1 MHIFSVHLT
10 SRALLYSL
18 SVLFANK
25 NRIAYTVPIRLLF
38 LRCLQIFCLHS
49 AAAEWYYLLM
59 TPVIANL
66 GSPMH
71 WFIFFVLVLIVFGA
85 KRLPDIARNLGKGM
99 AEFKKARKEFE
110 KGLTEESEEEK
121 AKKVNKE

>member
-1 MHIFSVHLT
+1 
-10 SRALLYSL
+10 
-18 SVLFANK
+18 
-25 NRIAYTVPIRLLF
+25 
-38 LRCLQIFCLHS
+38 
-49 AAAEWYYLLM
+49 
-59 TPVIANL
+59 
-66 GSPMH
+66 MH

>member
-1 MHIFSVHLT
+1 
-10 SRALLYSL
+10 
-18 SVLFANK
+18 
-25 NRIAYTVPIRLLF
+25 
-38 LRCLQIFCLHS
+38 
-49 AAAEWYYLLM
+49 M

-110 KGLTEESEEEK
+110 KGLTEDSEEEK
-121 AKKVNKE
+121 AKKDNKE

>member
-1 MHIFSVHLT
+1 
-10 SRALLYSL
+10 
-18 SVLFANK
+18 
-25 NRIAYTVPIRLLF
+25 
-38 LRCLQIFCLHS
+38 
-49 AAAEWYYLLM
+49 M

-110 KGLTEESEEEK
+110 KGLTEEYEEEK
-121 AKKVNKE
+121 AKKDNKE

>member
-1 MHIFSVHLT
+1 
-10 SRALLYSL
+10 
-18 SVLFANK
+18 
-25 NRIAYTVPIRLLF
+25 
-38 LRCLQIFCLHS
+38 
-49 AAAEWYYLLM
+49 M

-121 AKKVNKE
+121 AKKENKE

>member
-1 MHIFSVHLT
+1 
-10 SRALLYSL
+10 
-18 SVLFANK
+18 
-25 NRIAYTVPIRLLF
+25 
-38 LRCLQIFCLHS
+38 
-49 AAAEWYYLLM
+49 M

-110 KGLTEESEEEK
+110 KGLSEDSEEEK
-121 AKKVNKE
+121 AKKDNKE